1 MPNISDCSAYF
12 KNLTFIVENTLS
24 GNVGLVIS
32 QSLILTGMLQYG
44 VRQTA
49 EVASNMTSVER
60 VLQYTKL
67 DKEGPFESL
76 PTNKPDRKW
85 PHSGKVVFTNVYVRY
100 SIDEPPVLKNL
111 NMEVNPAEKVL

>member
-1 MPNISDCSAYF
+1 MVLGTTKCGD
-12 KNLTFIVENTLS
+12 
-24 GNVGLVIS
+24 VGLVIS

-60 VLQYTKL
+60 ILQYTKL

-76 PTNKPDRKW
+76 PTKKPSRDW
-85 PHSGKVVFTNVYVRY
+85 PQNGKIIFKNVYLRY
-100 SIDEPPVLKNL
+100 IPEDPPVLKNL
-111 NMEVNPAEKVL
+111 SFEIQPAEKVCNLI